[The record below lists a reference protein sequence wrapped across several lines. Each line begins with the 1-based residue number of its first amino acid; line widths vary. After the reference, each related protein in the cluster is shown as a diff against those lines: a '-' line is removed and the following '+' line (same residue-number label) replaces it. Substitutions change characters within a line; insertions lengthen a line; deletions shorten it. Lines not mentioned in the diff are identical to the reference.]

1 MKRLLFSYLIFLQL
15 LSAIAQTTISGKVV
29 DEEDKPLPLAN
40 VLIENTFI
48 GTFTNSQGE
57 FIIKN
62 IKPGKYQLRVSFI
75 GYESFVQNIEVKEN
89 VEPLVIKLKKS
100 AFIADEIIVQATRTS
115 EQNTANIKIIE
126 KEELQNKQLVQD
138 IPYLLSFSPSVV
150 SSSDG
155 GVGVGYTKLS
165 VRGTDVRRINV
176 TINDIPLN
184 DAESHGVWW
193 VDLPDIVSS
202 TDNIQ
207 IQRGVGSSTNG
218 AGAFGATINL
228 QTKSLNKEPFA
239 ELFAGYGRFNT
250 SKFMVNSGTGLIN
263 NRFSVDVRLSKI
275 KTDGFIDRAFSDLK
289 SYYFSAGYH
298 SEKSMLKFIHFA
310 GYEKTYQAWY
320 GVPKDSLKTN
330 PTFNPY
336 TYFNQTDNYWQSHYQ
351 LHFTRELSH
360 RLNLHSALHYTRG
373 KGYYE
378 NFEDTKQFSSYGLP
392 NFISG
397 NDTIKASSFINQ
409 KWLDN
414 DFYGYIG
421 SLNYKHRKI
430 DMTIGTAI
438 NRYEGRHFGEIIWAK
453 FMPLID
459 PNYRW
464 YYGTGDKIDGNMFV
478 KTSYHLSEKI
488 ITTLDMQYRYIDYK
502 IKGSNDDLR
511 IFDQHHIFQFFNPK
525 GSVYYVINSYSSL
538 GASIATAHRE
548 PTRADFVDADT
559 NKMPKAER
567 LVDYELS
574 YQWKSENVF
583 LNLNAYYMNYFN
595 QLVMTGELNN
605 VGTPIQT
612 NVGKSFRRGIEA
624 ELGLKLTSSLMWMSN
639 ATLSQNKIK
648 AFTGYFDDWDNG
660 GQKSEEYRN
669 TDISFSPN
677 LIANSMIQYTYQKK
691 LAIQGIYKYVGS
703 QYLSNTQ
710 KAETKIP
717 AYWSLNLLI
726 NYYLYPQWCK
736 EIQLQLSA
744 QNLLTNI
751 FVTHGWVYSYYW
763 NGKLENII
771 YYYPQANNV
780 VMGSIIFRF

>member
-1 MKRLLFSYLIFLQL
+1 MKRLFISYLFFLL
-15 LSAIAQTTISGKVV
+15 MVSAYAQTTISGKVL
-29 DEEDKPLPLAN
+29 DEEGKPLPLAN

-57 FIIKN
+57 FTIKN
-62 IKPGKYQLRVSFI
+62 IKPGKYQLRISFI
-75 GYESFVQNIEVKEN
+75 GYESYVQSIEVKES
-89 VEPLVIKLKKS
+89 VEPLVVKLKKS
-100 AFIADEIIVQATRTS
+100 AFIADEIIVQATRSS
-115 EQNTANIKIIE
+115 ELNTANVKIIE
-126 KEELQNKQLVQD
+126 KEDLQKKQLVQD

-155 GVGVGYTKLS
+155 GVGVGYTNLS

-202 TDNIQ
+202 TDYIQ

-228 QTKSLNKEPFA
+228 QTKTLNKEPFA
-239 ELFAGYGRFNT
+239 EIFAGYGRFNT

-275 KTDGFIDRAFSDLK
+275 YTDGFIDRAFSDLK

-298 SEKSMLKFIHFA
+298 SEKSMLKFINFA

-336 TYFNQTDNYWQSHYQ
+336 TYPNQTDNYWQSHYQ
-351 LHFTRELSH
+351 LHYTRELSQH
-360 RLNLHSALHYTRG
+360 LNLHSAIHYTRG

-378 NFEDTKQFSSYGLP
+378 NFEDLTFFSSYGLP
-392 NFISG
+392 IVISG
-397 NDTIKASSFINQ
+397 NDTIEASSFINQ

-430 DMTIGTAI
+430 DMTIGTGI

-464 YYGTGDKIDGNMFV
+464 YFGTGDKIDGNIFA
-478 KTSYHLSEKI
+478 KTSYHLSEKF
-488 ITTLDMQYRYIDYK
+488 ITTVDLQYRYIDYK
-502 IKGSNDDLR
+502 IKGNNDYLR
-511 IFDQHHIFQFFNPK
+511 TFDQHHTYHFFNPK
-525 GSVYYVINSYSSL
+525 GSIQYVIDNHSSL
-538 GASIATAHRE
+538 AASVATAHRE
-548 PTRADFVDADT
+548 PTRADFVDSDT
-559 NKMPKAER
+559 GKTPKPER
-567 LVDYELS
+567 LIDFELS
-574 YQWKSENVF
+574 YQWKGEKVF
-583 LNLNAYYMNYFN
+583 LNLNAYYMDYFN

-612 NVGKSFRRGIEA
+612 NVSKSFRHGIEA
-624 ELGLKLTSSLMWMSN
+624 ELGLKLTPSIMWMSN

-648 AFTGYFDDWDNG
+648 SFTAYFDDWDNG
-660 GQKSEEYRN
+660 GQIAQEYKN

-677 LIANSMIQYTYQKK
+677 IVANTMIQYTYQKK
-691 LAIQGIYKYVGS
+691 LEVQGIYKYVGS
-703 QYLSNTQ
+703 QYMSNTENP
-710 KAETKIP
+710 ETKIP
-717 AYWSLNLLI
+717 AYSSLNLLI
-726 NYYLYPQWCK
+726 NYYLRPQWCK

-744 QNLLTNI
+744 RNLLTNI
-751 FVTHGWVYSYYW
+751 FVTRGWAYSYYF

-771 YYYPQANNV
+771 YYYPQANNI
-780 VMGSIIFRF
+780 VMGSVIFRF